1 MSDSAKPRASGGLS
15 VDDAPPPHSDDD
27 YFAPVPELEQTGE
40 TDNTFPK
47 NPGADTTDRKFVG
60 VSEKGKRNTAPVS
73 ATLEGILRDVFHF
86 DSFRPYQQV
95 VCESVTRG
103 RDLLLVMPTGS
114 GKSLCYQLPGIARGG
129 TTLVVSPLI
138 ALMEDQAA
146 GLRDWGFAAER
157 IHSGRPRLQSRHVCK
172 EYLEGRLDFLFV
184 APERLAVP
192 GFPEMLSRRK
202 PALVA
207 IDEAHCI
214 SYWGH
219 DFRPDYRLL
228 GERLPIFRPAPVI
241 AMTATATPRVQEDII
256 RQLGLEGPEMHIHG
270 FRRDNIAIELRELPP
285 SERTR
290 KVSEILRERKAR
302 PAIVY
307 APTRQKTEDLADA
320 LGNAFPVAPY
330 HAGMPPETR
339 DRVQTSFL
347 SGELDAI
354 VATIAFGM
362 GIDKPDIRTVIH
374 TALPGSLEAYYQE
387 IGRAG
392 RDGMPSRAILLH
404 SYGDR
409 RVHEFFHEKSYP
421 PENILK
427 RIYNRLTGR
436 PTSLETLRDDLNM
449 GPNEFE
455 TALKKLRIHGGAL
468 AGPDGTVRRG
478 HDRWEITYKI
488 QRDHRRSQIDEV
500 SRFAGSFSCRMLYL
514 VRHFGD
520 REDHGRQCGLCD
532 FCAPDRCVAS
542 QFRKPDE
549 MEKRII
555 REVISLLKR
564 VDGLGTGKLHSD
576 ACPGSVLSRSHF
588 ENLLRSLVNAGLIVL
603 SEHTFEK
610 EGKRIHYK
618 RAELTREGRASG
630 PDEVDSLDVASLSGD
645 NRTRRKA
652 PAVGKKTKLRKG
664 ITRTGRHGTEN
675 PALRDRLKEW
685 RRDMAKQS
693 ALPAFRIFS
702 NRVLDNL
709 VSDLPTSYDALNR
722 VWGVGHFFVERYG
735 KEIIRMVKD
744 HTKQD
749 G

>member
-1 MSDSAKPRASGGLS
+1 MSDSVKPGASGDLPG
-15 VDDAPPPHSDDD
+15 DDAPPPHSDDD
-27 YFAPVPELEQTGE
+27 YFPPVPELEQAGE
-40 TDNTFPK
+40 MDNSLLK
-47 NPGADTTDRKFVG
+47 NPRPNATGRRLAE
-60 VSEKGKRNTAPVS
+60 VSEKGKRNAAVS
-73 ATLEGILRDVFHF
+73 ATLQGILRDVFHF
-86 DSFRPYQQV
+86 ESFRPYQQV

-146 GLRDWGFAAER
+146 GLRDRGFAAER
-157 IHSGRPRLQSRHVCK
+157 IHSGRPRLQSRDVCK
-172 EYLEGRLDFLFV
+172 AYLAGRLDFLFV

-214 SYWGH
+214 SHWGH

-228 GERLPIFRPAPVI
+228 GKRLPIFRPAPVI
-241 AMTATATPRVQEDII
+241 AMTATATPRVQMDII
-256 RQLGLEGPEMHIHG
+256 RQLGMEGPEMHIHG
-270 FRRDNIAIELRELPP
+270 FRRDNIAIELMELLP
-285 SERTR
+285 SERAR
-290 KVSEILRERKAR
+290 KVSEILREKKAR
-302 PAIVY
+302 PAIIY

-320 LGNAFPVAPY
+320 LGNAFPAAPY
-330 HAGMPPETR
+330 HAGMSPETR

-347 SGELDAI
+347 SGDIDAI

-392 RDGMPSRAILLH
+392 RDGKPSRAVLLH

-421 PENILK
+421 PEGVLK
-427 RIYNRLTGR
+427 RINDRLTGH
-436 PTSLETLRDDLNM
+436 PTPLDILRNDLHM
-449 GPNEFE
+449 EQKEFE
-455 TALKKLRIHGGAL
+455 TALEKLRIHGGAV
-468 AGPDGTVRRG
+468 AGPDGTVLRG
-478 HDRWEITYKI
+478 HDRWQITYKI

-520 REDHGRQCGLCD
+520 REDHGRRCGLCD

-542 QFRKPDE
+542 LSRQPDGL
-549 MEKRII
+549 EKRII
-555 REVISLLKR
+555 REVISSLKR
-564 VDGLGTGKLHSD
+564 VDSLGTGRLYSD

-588 ENLLRSLVNAGLIVL
+588 ENLLRSLVNAGLILL

-610 EGKRIHYK
+610 GGKRIHYK
-618 RAELTREGRASG
+618 RAELTAEGRASG
-630 PDEVDSLDVASLSGD
+630 PEAIESLTIASRRTG
-645 NRTRRKA
+645 NRTKGKA
-652 PAVGKKTKLRKG
+652 TAVGRETNRGKG
-664 ITRTGRHGTEN
+664 IPVSGKSGTEN
-675 PALRDRLKEW
+675 SVLRDKLKEW
-685 RRDMAKQS
+685 RRDTARQNGL
-693 ALPAFRIFS
+693 AAFRIFT

-709 VSDLPTSYDALNR
+709 VADLPTSYDALHK
-722 VWGVGHFFVERYG
+722 VWGVGPFFVERYG

-744 HTKQD
+744 YSKQD
-749 G
+749 V